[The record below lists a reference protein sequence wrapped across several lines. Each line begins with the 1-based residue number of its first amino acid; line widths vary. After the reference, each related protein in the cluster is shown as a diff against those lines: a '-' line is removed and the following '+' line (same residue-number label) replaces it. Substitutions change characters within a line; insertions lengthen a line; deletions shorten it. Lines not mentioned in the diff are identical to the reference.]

1 MGMASSAR
9 VGWRGTPGAMGEL
22 GEGIGVG
29 VGAARWLWGR
39 GKWTC

>member
-9 VGWRGTPGAMGEL
+9 VGWRGFLGVMGEF

-29 VGAARWLWGR
+29 VGVVRWLWGR